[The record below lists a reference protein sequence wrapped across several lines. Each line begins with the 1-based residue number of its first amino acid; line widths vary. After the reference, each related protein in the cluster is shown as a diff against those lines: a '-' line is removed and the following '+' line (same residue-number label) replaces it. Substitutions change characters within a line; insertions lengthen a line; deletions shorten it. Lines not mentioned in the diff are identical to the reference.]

1 MSHQQSQTSKG
12 DQSPL
17 LLDSMLSSQLHLENQ
32 ADSSSSNTELTV
44 PGQPPRTPVIL
55 STQSEV
61 ARKLG
66 TQQLIPKNLAVTSR
80 PKNRHHTTVVTMPVV
95 REAQKNI
102 QRFSHDPDLL
112 WEDYDGDDGGLR
124 RNRRNKSYRAA
135 VTSLD
140 ADLTW
145 KQDLL
150 VPVSEEQEKSPSQKP
165 APSSGHK
172 VSHTVTFWGFF
183 LNVVEH

>member
-1 MSHQQSQTSKG
+1 MARRQSQASKA

-17 LLDSMLSSQLHLENQ
+17 LLDNMLSSQLHLDSQ
-32 ADSSSSNTELTV
+32 ANSLAVHE
-44 PGQPPRTPVIL
+44 QPSRTPVIL
-55 STQSEV
+55 STESEA

-66 TQQLIPKNLAVTSR
+66 TQQLIPKNLAISSR
-80 PKNRHHTTVVTMPVV
+80 PKNRHHTTVVTLPVV

-102 QRFSHDPDLL
+102 QRFSHDTDLS
-112 WEDYDGDDGGLR
+112 WEDYEGDDGGLH

-150 VPVSEEQEKSPSQKP
+150 LPVIEEKERNPSPKPSPSPGRKVRQIVT
-165 APSSGHK
+165 SSHHFG
-172 VSHTVTFWGFF
+172 
-183 LNVVEH
+183 